1 MENEYERGK
10 KKIREKYILQEA
22 LELIYE
28 AGELTEG
35 EKNCIKG
42 RIERGEA

>member
-1 MENEYERGK
+1 MENEYEKEK
-10 KKIREKYILQEA
+10 KKIREKYIFQEV
-22 LELIYE
+22 LELLYE
-28 AGELTEG
+28 AGGLTEG